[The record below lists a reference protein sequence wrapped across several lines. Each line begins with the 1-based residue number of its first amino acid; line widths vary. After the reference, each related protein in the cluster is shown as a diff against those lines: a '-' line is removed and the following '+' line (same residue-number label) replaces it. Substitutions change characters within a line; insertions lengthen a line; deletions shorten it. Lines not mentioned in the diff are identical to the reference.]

1 MRRSMRA
8 VLATTIVASLTL
20 AAMPAG
26 AAEHEVK
33 MLNKG
38 AEGTMVF
45 EPSLL
50 KIAPGDT
57 VRFLATDKGHNV
69 LSIEGMSPEGAA
81 PFRGKMNE
89 EMVVMFEKPGVYG
102 FECKPHYG
110 MGMVGLVIVGD
121 ALNLTEAK
129 AVPQKGKAK
138 KRFEQLLETA
148 GQ

>member
-1 MRRSMRA
+1 MRRSMTA

-20 AAMPAG
+20 AAMPVG

-38 AEGTMVF
+38 AEGAMVF

-81 PFRGKMNE
+81 PFKGKMNE
-89 EMVVMFEKPGVYG
+89 EIVVMFEKPGVYG
-102 FECKPHYG
+102 FECRPHYG

-121 ALNLTEAK
+121 AVNLTEAK

-138 KRFEQLLETA
+138 KRFEQLFETA

>member
-26 AAEHEVK
+26 AAEHEVQ

-38 AEGTMVF
+38 AEGAMVF